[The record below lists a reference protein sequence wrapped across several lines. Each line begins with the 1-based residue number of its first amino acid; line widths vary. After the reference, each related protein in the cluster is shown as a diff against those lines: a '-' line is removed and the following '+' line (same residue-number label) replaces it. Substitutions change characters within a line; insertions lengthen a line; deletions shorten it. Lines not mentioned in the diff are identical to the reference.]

1 MAGLVTGD
9 STPMV
14 PMAGGESNPD
24 VGLLY
29 DINGIAKG
37 APHWADRLVE
47 FIGEYGIVFGF
58 AVLMLFAW
66 WRIRKTADAPAGI
79 AALLW
84 SPLAAGL
91 ALLIN
96 VPIRG
101 FVRRPRP
108 FLDHQG
114 LDVLVKGKTDFSF
127 VSDHATLT
135 MALGVGLF
143 VANRKYG
150 FIGIGL
156 AMVEGFCRV
165 YMGVHYPTDVVGG
178 LALGTAV
185 ALLFAPLAMM
195 LLTPVARWVAG
206 TRAGWLV
213 RSSDAPVA
221 VAPAAGGVGAEAALS
236 GQPGQRALRHDR
248 DLAA

>member
-1 MAGLVTGD
+1 MAD
-9 STPMV
+9 PV
-14 PMAGGESNPD
+14 PEASGATNPD
-24 VGLLY
+24 VSLLY
-29 DINGIAKG
+29 DINGIAKA
-37 APHWADRLVE
+37 APNWVDRGMA

-58 AVLMLFAW
+58 ALLMLCAW
-66 WRIRKTADAPAGI
+66 WSVRKSDDAVGGF

-84 SPLAAGL
+84 APLAAGL
-91 ALLIN
+91 ALFVN

-101 FVRRPRP
+101 FVHRPRP
-108 FLDHQG
+108 FLEHQG

-143 VANRKYG
+143 VAHRRYG
-150 FIGIGL
+150 LIGIGL
-156 AMVEGFCRV
+156 ALFEGFCRV

-185 ALLFAPLAMM
+185 ALLLAPLAMM
-195 LLTPVARWVAG
+195 ALTPLARRLAG
-206 TRAGWLV
+206 SRAGRLV
-213 RSSDAPVA
+213 RSPRARATVVRAAPEET
-221 VAPAAGGVGAEAALS
+221 GLTGR
-236 GQPGQRALRHDR
+236 QPLHHDS

>member
-9 STPMV
+9 SMPV
-14 PMAGGESNPD
+14 AGGESNPD
-24 VGLLY
+24 VSLLY
-29 DINGIAKG
+29 DINGMAKD
-37 APHWADRLVE
+37 APHWADRAVE
-47 FIGEYGIVFGF
+47 FIGEYGIVLGF
-58 AVLMLFAW
+58 AVLMVCAW
-66 WRIRKTADAPAGI
+66 WSIRRSADAPAGV

-84 SPLAAGL
+84 APLAAGI

-96 VPIRG
+96 IPIRG

-108 FLDHQG
+108 FLDHPG
-114 LDVLVKGKTDFSF
+114 LDVLVDGKKDFSF

-156 AMVEGFCRV
+156 ALLEGFCRV

-185 ALLFAPLAMM
+185 ALLLAPLAMM
-195 LLTPVARWVAG
+195 LLTPLARTVAG
-206 TRAGWLV
+206 TRAARLV
-213 RSSDAPVA
+213 RSTRAPLPV
-221 VAPAAGGVGAEAALS
+221 VPAAGAVADDGDPSLS
-236 GQPGQRALRHDR
+236 GRRSYRHDR